1 MALSGIGLA
10 LVTAPAARAEPDLA
24 GRWDSDSLRD
34 NRIGYFFELASVPGA
49 AGRYSGVLRFE
60 FRDGRAGSRTPV
72 LATIAGNRVR
82 IVTRQGSFDRS
93 DGVLRG
99 VLDQSGQVLTL
110 TNCQARL
117 RLVMANDLDSDCT
130 FRAT

>member
-1 MALSGIGLA
+1 
-10 LVTAPAARAEPDLA
+10 
-24 GRWDSDSLRD
+24 
-34 NRIGYFFELASVPGA
+34 
-49 AGRYSGVLRFE
+49 
-60 FRDGRAGSRTPV
+60 V

-93 DGVLRG
+93 DGILRG

-117 RLVMANDLDSDCT
+117 RLVMTNDLDSDCT